1 LSGTAAA
8 GGIALI
14 NSVGNIG
21 GFVGPTVMGFLKE
34 RTQRFES
41 GLLVLAA
48 TLVVAGVLALS
59 LPRDYDSSFAQRSR
73 NSGSP
78 A

>member
-14 NSVGNIG
+14 NSVGNAG
-21 GFVGPTVMGFLKE
+21 GFVGPTVMGYLKE
-34 RTQRFES
+34 RTHGFES
-41 GLLVLAA
+41 GLLFLAL
-48 TLVVAGVLALS
+48 TLVAAGLLALS
-59 LPRDYDSSFAQRSR
+59 LPREGTAR
-73 NSGSP
+73 